1 MDCSAGWPRPRTLV
15 TRSVQRASEAV
26 RCSADSQDGTV
37 QVRAAD
43 GSVDKIESVPDVP
56 ALAHVGTRV
65 SQILS
70 ESAVE

>member
-1 MDCSAGWPRPRTLV
+1 M
-15 TRSVQRASEAV
+15 
-26 RCSADSQDGTV
+26 